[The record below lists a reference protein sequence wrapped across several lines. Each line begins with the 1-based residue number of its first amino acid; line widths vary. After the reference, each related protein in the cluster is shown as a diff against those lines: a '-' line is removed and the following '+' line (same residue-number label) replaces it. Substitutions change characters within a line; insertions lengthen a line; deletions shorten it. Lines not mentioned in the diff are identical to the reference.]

1 MAVARHVR
9 AVGQGPAAREL
20 PVSGAHPLGTMPVV
34 LTGRIG
40 LSPAMIGRT
49 AALHRV
55 CQIVDQADD
64 QCSDLPSVVLV
75 VGEAGIGKTRL
86 VREVLAELP
95 DSVTVVAGAAEP
107 GSLARSYDLVG
118 QLAPPG
124 AVQPA
129 VQALAAISAVAAPAD
144 GPSRTVVVVAE
155 DLHWVDAES
164 AGFLDDLARRPLPS
178 VVIVGTYRS
187 SDLHRGSPG
196 GDLVSRLERRNEVEQ
211 IRLDRLTRH
220 EVGAMMSAI
229 SSVTSEAPVSS
240 AAVEAV
246 TRRSGGVPF
255 VVEELMRCVGPD
267 TCSSDVF
274 DVQLPWS
281 LEEAVR
287 QQLAGLSADERVVV
301 DALAVLAEPSGFD
314 VVRSV
319 ADLDDAA
326 LLDGL
331 RGLMARHVVVE
342 PREDR
347 LWFGHAL
354 VADAV
359 RHQLLGRERRR
370 LHERCFDTLREHLPD
385 DHAGLARH
393 ALGAGR
399 YDEIVPIAR
408 RGARQYLDRG
418 ASFQALRLACEGLAE
433 DGDQVELL
441 AVATEAAWRLDFRTE
456 ALDHARRWR
465 SLADH
470 ERSRIDAQRYVGR
483 LLIEMGDDAGAQ
495 AAIDELALTAARYEH
510 DGDLAEQARAEA
522 AVAQLLMLRHD
533 GAAIDWAERAIEHAH
548 DAGDRAVEVQAQ
560 VERASA
566 LLARASRAEALAA
579 LQEAAAGAAAIGDG
593 VLRARCINNMMDVLP
608 PAAPETAA
616 LRRELHDSAM
626 AIGLDKLGGV
636 NVVWWDAVAAH
647 AAGDLAE
654 FRRLLDQWSAGHP
667 AVQPANAARSELVQ
681 LALEE
686 GRIGDARR
694 LLDELEPAP
703 DRDEPSDASDATG
716 HSDPCAD
723 DAHRL
728 GRCSLRLALAA
739 LERDTDAARAAFT
752 DLVASPRMPDTW
764 GAVSLVVDAVAA
776 ALTAG
781 IAVDE
786 IRDGFAGTALADH
799 PSLDR
804 MHAYAEGLLL
814 HAEQRPDE
822 AAVALRRVLDTAP
835 REVDRPVQGVLET
848 VLAQALL
855 AAGDRAAARRAADAA
870 ITSLARWPGWR
881 RDRAEALAARLEGSS
896 VRADGALTARESEV
910 AALIAEGLT
919 NGQLA
924 ERLFIS
930 PKTASVHVSNILAK
944 LGLSTRAEIAAWEI
958 RRRLPS
964 AG

>member
-1 MAVARHVR
+1 M
-9 AVGQGPAAREL
+9 
-20 PVSGAHPLGTMPVV
+20 

-49 AALHRV
+49 GALHRV

-64 QCSDLPSVVLV
+64 QCSDLPSVALV

-95 DSVTVVAGAAEP
+95 DSVTVFAGAAEP
-107 GSLARSYDLVG
+107 GSLSRSYDLVG
-118 QLAPPG
+118 QLAPAG
-124 AVQPA
+124 STQPA
-129 VQALAAISAVAAPAD
+129 ADALAAICAVAAPAD
-144 GPSRTVVVVAE
+144 GAPRTVVVVAE

-178 VVIVGTYRS
+178 VVIVGTYRP

-211 IRLDRLTRH
+211 IRLDRLSRH

-229 SSVTSEAPVSS
+229 SSVSGDAPISS

-255 VVEELMRCVGPD
+255 VVEELMRCVGAD
-267 TCSSDVF
+267 SCSSDVF

-287 QQLAGLSADERVVV
+287 QQLADLSPVERVIV
-301 DALAVLAEPSGFD
+301 DALAVLAEPSGFE
-314 VVRSV
+314 VLRSV
-319 ADLDDAA
+319 SDLDDDA
-326 LLDGL
+326 LLGGL
-331 RGLMARHVVVE
+331 RGLMARQVVVE

-359 RHQLLGRERRR
+359 QHQLLGRERRR
-370 LHERCFDTLREHLPD
+370 LHERCFHTLRDITPD

-399 YDEIVPIAR
+399 FDEIVEIAR

-418 ASFQALRLACEGLAE
+418 ASFQALRLACDGLAE
-433 DGDQVELL
+433 DGHQAELL
-441 AVATEAAWRLDFRTE
+441 AVATEAAWRLDFRVE

-465 SLADH
+465 ALADT

-483 LLIEMGDDAGAQ
+483 LLIEMGDEVGAQ
-495 AAIDELALTAARYEH
+495 AAIDELAIAAARYEH

-522 AVAQLLMLRHD
+522 GVAQLLMLRHD

-548 DAGDRAVEVQAQ
+548 DAGDRAVEVQAK

-566 LLARASRAEALAA
+566 LLVRVPQAEALAA
-579 LQEAAAGAAAIGDG
+579 LQEAAAGAAAIGDE
-593 VLRARCINNMMDVLP
+593 VLRSRAINNMMDVLP

-616 LRRELHDSAM
+616 LRRELHESAM

-654 FRRLLDQWSAGHP
+654 FRRLLDQWSAGRPSSHP
-667 AVQPANAARSELVQ
+667 AGADRSELVL

-686 GRIGDARR
+686 GRIADARR
-694 LLDELEPAP
+694 MLDELDRRFGDVDTGDPRVAP
-703 DRDEPSDASDATG
+703 D
-716 HSDPCAD
+716 PCD
-723 DAHRL
+723 GQDAHQLSRS
-728 GRCSLRLALAA
+728 SLRLSLAA
-739 LERDTDAARAAFT
+739 LERDPVAARAAFAE
-752 DLVASPRMPDTW
+752 LVASPRMPDTW
-764 GAVSLVVDAVAA
+764 GAPSLVVGAVAS

-781 IAVDE
+781 LAPDE
-786 IRDGFAGTALADH
+786 VRAGFDQRALAGH
-799 PSLDR
+799 PALDR
-804 MHAYAEGLLL
+804 MRAYAEGLLL
-814 HAEQRPDE
+814 LAEQRPDE
-822 AAVALRRVLDTAP
+822 AVTALRRVLDTAA
-835 REVDRPVQGVLET
+835 REVVRPVQGVLEIA
-848 VLAQALL
+848 LAQALL
-855 AAGDRAAARRAADAA
+855 AVGERTGARRAVDAA
-870 ITSLARWPGWR
+870 LESLARWPGWR
-881 RDRAEALAARLEGSS
+881 RDRAEALAARLEGSA
-896 VRADGALTARESEV
+896 VRTSGALTARESEV

-958 RRRLPS
+958 RRGLPT